1 MGAEEKSLR
10 VYDTKR
16 TFFAKLGSTFSKLF
30 SPTRSGLDSF
40 VINMKRNAVIKNY
53 KNMEKC
59 AEDKREGLE
68 KKFEESYS
76 LYLEAIDQKI
86 VDSIYKRV
94 RENIASD
101 FEKNALSN
109 YYNVIHL
116 KENDETEYKYRKQI
130 YLLNLDYNA
139 LKEGKKEKVLEEYK
153 TVYIFEMERLYKS
166 LLKHFSISLAE
177 QRTLIEKDGTYDKIF
192 ETLDEYVT
200 NILPM
205 KEITDKDLMK
215 EISLFETY
223 EVGKLDQVD
232 MLDKKII
239 LLGISRKLFV
249 HSLPLVVCE
258 KCYIKL
264 LKDTRSLI
272 VDTKILR
279 KRESAYRLLI
289 RLFEE
294 YNEKLLSVKIY
305 WDDKEAKKTYN
316 KFNET
321 RKALNESKDK
331 IGEHEYDIN
340 TQILYIRTDMQALE
354 KYGNKYYRILKFYRG
369 KLVELGDMKKLKNS
383 CKTGNYKIVKGLERK
398 AIENEAA
405 C

>member
-59 AEDKREGLE
+59 AEDKKEGLE

-192 ETLDEYVT
+192 ETLD
-200 NILPM
+200 
-205 KEITDKDLMK
+205 
-215 EISLFETY
+215 
-223 EVGKLDQVD
+223 
-232 MLDKKII
+232 
-239 LLGISRKLFV
+239 
-249 HSLPLVVCE
+249 
-258 KCYIKL
+258 
-264 LKDTRSLI
+264 
-272 VDTKILR
+272 
-279 KRESAYRLLI
+279 
-289 RLFEE
+289 
-294 YNEKLLSVKIY
+294 
-305 WDDKEAKKTYN
+305 
-316 KFNET
+316 
-321 RKALNESKDK
+321 
-331 IGEHEYDIN
+331 
-340 TQILYIRTDMQALE
+340 
-354 KYGNKYYRILKFYRG
+354 
-369 KLVELGDMKKLKNS
+369 
-383 CKTGNYKIVKGLERK
+383 
-398 AIENEAA
+398 
-405 C
+405 